1 MDNFELKPERKV
13 NRKPLVW
20 NFLTVVVLLG
30 ICCLATYF
38 LTIFNNP
45 HSPFNLFPPA
55 PLATLYQTVTPAS
68 TITPTSTIMPQPNT
82 WTPTTTIQPSPSRT
96 KAPTW
101 TLLPQ
106 MITPSITSTPTV
118 TPTGTTPTITST
130 PMPASAEITYLASTD
145 FHPDKNC
152 DWLGVAGKVLG
163 TDGKPLQN
171 QTVLLGGSLDGQDIQ
186 SIPKLS
192 GENQAYGLSGFEFVL
207 GDHPI
212 ASTQTLWIQL
222 FNNTGKPLTDKV
234 FFDTYTDC
242 TQNLVMVVFTKTR

>member
-20 NFLTVVVLLG
+20 NLLTVGVLLG
-30 ICCLATYF
+30 ICCLAYYF

-45 HSPFNLFPPA
+45 NSPLNPFPPA
-55 PLATLYQTVTPAS
+55 PLATLYQTVTPIS
-68 TITPTSTIMPQPNT
+68 TIIIMPQPNT

-106 MITPSITSTPTV
+106 MITPSITPTPIV
-118 TPTGTTPTITST
+118 TPTEANPTITST
-130 PMPASAEITYLASTD
+130 PMPVSAEITYMASTD

-222 FNNTGKPLTDKV
+222 FDNTGRPLTDKV